1 MEPRDLAELP
11 YAAALQPHSGGLSP
25 DEDYDTVHFDQLAF
39 DDASAPN
46 ARFMECAFTQVS
58 FQAGQLRRARCTHVW
73 LHDVRMT
80 GTGLA
85 ETSWQDA
92 TFAAAVIAGAE
103 AYGAQFRD
111 VTFREC
117 KLDSVNFR
125 DAMFLDVA
133 FENCLLR
140 EVDFGGA
147 RLTRVAFANT
157 RLDKTDFSRVTMD
170 DVDLRGAELNITITP
185 DSLRGAIITNAQLM
199 TAAPLLAET
208 LGIAVTDGD
217 GTRPP
222 AGAG

>member
-1 MEPRDLAELP
+1 MEPRELAELP
-11 YAAALQPHSGGLSP
+11 YAAALQPHRGGLRP

-39 DDASAPN
+39 DDASAAN

-58 FQAGQLRRARCTHVW
+58 FQAGRLRRARFTHVW
-73 LHDVRMT
+73 LRDVRMM
-80 GTGLA
+80 GTCLA

-92 TFAAAVIAGAE
+92 TFTAAVIAGAE
-103 AYGAQFRD
+103 AYGAQFRN

-125 DAMFLDVA
+125 DAVLMDVA

-147 RLTRVAFANT
+147 QLTRMVCTNT
-157 RLDKTDFSRVTMD
+157 RLDQTDFSRVTLD

-185 DSLRGAIITNAQLM
+185 GSLRGAIITSAQLM
-199 TAAPLLAET
+199 AAAPLLAET
-208 LGIAVTDGD
+208 LGIVVTDG
-217 GTRPP
+217 GETLRP
-222 AGAG
+222 

>member
-1 MEPRDLAELP
+1 MKPRELAELP
-11 YAAALQPHSGGLSP
+11 YATALRPHSGGLRP

-39 DDASAPN
+39 DDASAAN

-73 LHDVRMT
+73 LHDVRMMIT
-80 GTGLA
+80 SLA
-85 ETSWQDA
+85 ETAWQDA
-92 TFAAAVIAGAE
+92 TFAGGMVAGAE
-103 AYGAQFRD
+103 AFGAQLRA

-125 DAMFLDVA
+125 DAMLTDVA

-147 RLTRVAFANT
+147 RLTRVAFTNT
-157 RLDKTDFSRVTMD
+157 RLDQADFSRVTLA

-185 DSLRGAIITNAQLM
+185 DSLRGAIITSAQLM

-208 LGIAVTDGD
+208 LGIVVTDE
-217 GTRPP
+217 TRQP
-222 AGAG
+222 